1 MGTDALKK
9 PFVGEDFF
17 RYGSDVG
24 LYKPKPYISDV
35 GLYKPK
41 PIGIGPRKISKQ
53 YPIMD
58 VTDEVAEVIQ
68 SNFGVTDSTDGKPI
82 IATSALF
89 TCIGLLGYDKEHNL
103 GFLMHIQPS
112 NDVRDGLERLYQELA
127 RTHPDYKKEFDAHI
141 VASTF
146 RDFQNYKDLEE
157 VLRENPSGLG
167 TRLKASYPIEFTPD
181 MGREG
186 KPGEGV
192 ALDTRSG
199 TIFAYLRET
208 LGEGPCDF
216 KYNKPIPEKRSVGM
230 GRF

>member
-1 MGTDALKK
+1 MGYKIDPDQLKK
-9 PFVGEDFF
+9 FIEGLDSSSYYIDE
-17 RYGSDVG
+17 GS
-24 LYKPKPYISDV
+24 YKPEPISF
-35 GLYKPK
+35 
-41 PIGIGPRKISKQ
+41 GPRKMLEQ
-53 YPIMD
+53 YPVMD
-58 VTDEVAEVIQ
+58 VTDEVAEVVQ
-68 SNFGVTDSTDGKPI
+68 AKFGVTDSSDEKPI

-112 NDVRDGLERLYQELA
+112 NDVKGGLERLYQELA
-127 RTHPDYKKEFDAHI
+127 RTHPDYEKEFDAHI

-146 RDFQNYKDLEE
+146 HDFQNYRDLEKA
-157 VLRENPSGLG
+157 LRGNPSRLG
-167 TRLKASYPIEFTPD
+167 TRLKESHPIEFVTD
-181 MGREG
+181 MKREG

-208 LGEGPCDF
+208 LREGPCDF
-216 KYNKPIPEKRSVGM
+216 KYNKFIPEKRTFGM